1 MSTSVTAIQSKT
13 AVPRSMLVAFSG
25 ADCSGKST
33 QIGLLR
39 DFINGLGGKT
49 RYIWLRVGYTRSI
62 CWMKQQFRLLVGR
75 DRLPQG
81 ASSQRER
88 FMSSGWKR
96 RIWLYCS
103 FADLLFETAIRV
115 RCLRMSRCVVICDR
129 YLEDSEIDLRLNFGE
144 WAARMWSWKFVRWAA
159 ARPEVHIYL
168 DLPFEEQVRR
178 SIAKREPFPDS
189 EEARRLRAGFYDAI
203 KTGAKW
209 TILDTQSAVN
219 DTSTAIHSLVQKRMT

>member
-1 MSTSVTAIQSKT
+1 MGISATAIKSES

-25 ADCSGKST
+25 ADCTGKST

-39 DFINGLGGKT
+39 NFIHEHRGKT
-49 RYIWLRVGYTRSI
+49 RYLWLRVGYTRNI
-62 CWMKQQFRLLVGR
+62 CWVKDQVRRLIGR
-75 DRLPQG
+75 DRLPHG
-81 ASSQRER
+81 ASSQRDR

-115 RCLRMSRCVVICDR
+115 RCLRMSGCVVICDR
-129 YLEDSEIDLRLNFGE
+129 YLDDSEIDLRLNFGE
-144 WAARMWSWKFVRWAA
+144 WAARMWTWRLVRWAA

-168 DLPFEEQVRR
+168 DLPFEEQLRR
-178 SIAKREPFPDS
+178 SIDKREPFPDS
-189 EEARRLRAGFYDAI
+189 EEVRRLRARFYDAM

-209 TILDTQSAVN
+209 TVLDTQSAVN
-219 DTSTAIHSLVQKRMT
+219 DTSTAIRSLVQTGMR